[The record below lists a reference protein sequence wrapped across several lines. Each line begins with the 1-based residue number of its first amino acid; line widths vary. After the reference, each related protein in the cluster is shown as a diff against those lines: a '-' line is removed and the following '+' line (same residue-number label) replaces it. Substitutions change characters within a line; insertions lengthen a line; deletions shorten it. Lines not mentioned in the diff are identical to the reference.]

1 MTITSKN
8 FTKTVT
14 SILSAYGKLSD
25 KIQDVIIFALTH
37 YVETGNT
44 VFVQKLLTMATT
56 GQRLRASDIKLIIA
70 FIREF
75 TNISIK
81 VDNNFEY
88 KVTKKSKKESPV
100 FNKPDDS
107 ITWYNFSKVS
117 NAISTF
123 DLVQIAAALNDR
135 YTKAKEDDKKKVT
148 NQLQSEKF
156 LTRLNSLVAEF
167 QPATK

>member
-25 KIQDVIIFALTH
+25 KIQDVIIFALDH
-37 YVETGNT
+37 YCETGNT

>member
-56 GQRLRASDIKLIIA
+56 GQRLRASDIKLIIT